1 MKKLYITLLSLLLVA
16 CNSNNVSV
24 PQLKFDGLKGNIASI
39 KDSHFDAEMKF
50 GDINPGDL
58 YKVEKQEYDS
68 DGNLTFIGRY
78 DDDGD
83 MEYETRSSFEKG
95 QWVSSVIKNRLVL
108 NQRAFWEKKKNRA
121 LERKKNYLKYE
132 EKVGEK
138 VSVYETKY
146 DGLQAKSYSEKGTLV
161 AELTFNK
168 NGQILELKSY
178 ADDGKMVYRV
188 VQEFDDKGFLVKSTS
203 YGESCEDS
211 NTFSY
216 KDFDKK
222 GNWLTQIIYDE
233 DGEPEY
239 IVKREISYR

>member
-1 MKKLYITLLSLLLVA
+1 MKKLYIPLLSLLLVA
-16 CNSNNVSV
+16 CNNNKVSV
-24 PQLKFDGLKGNIASI
+24 PQLKFDGLKGNVASI

-58 YKVEKQEYDS
+58 DEVVKREFDS
-68 DGNLTFIGRY
+68 DGNLTFEGRY

-83 MEYETRSSFEKG
+83 MEYETRQTFEKG
-95 QWVSSVIKNRLVL
+95 QWVSSVFKNRYGDLSN
-108 NQRAFWEKKKNRA
+108 NQRA
-121 LERKKNYLKYE
+121 LERKKNYVKYE
-132 EKVGEK
+132 VKVGDE

-146 DGLQAKSYSEKGTLV
+146 DGLQAKGYSEKGTLV
-161 AELTFNK
+161 AEMTFNK
-168 NGQILELKSY
+168 KGQLLEQKNY
-178 ADDGKMVYRV
+178 DDAGKMVYRV

-203 YGESCEDS
+203 YGESWEDS